1 MRTPQL
7 AIVVDAEE
15 EFDWTQPFS
24 RANQATSSMTQQ
36 CAAHA
41 IYDDLGVIPTYVIDY
56 PIAVDPDSVAY
67 LGAMQREGRAEIGTQ
82 LHPWVNPPHDED
94 VTRDN
99 SYLCNLPPALQR
111 AKIETLHR
119 AITQSF
125 GTAPTIFKAGRYGF
139 GPVVAEVIADLG
151 YKIDC
156 SHVPHT
162 SFAADGGPDYCGTP
176 DQPFWLDEAQTLL
189 EIPLTVGFSGAASG
203 LGPAFATMFDNVRAK
218 QLHLVGALARSGLV
232 SRARLTPEGVSA
244 QEQCRLLRALHD
256 QGQRI
261 FTLTYHSPSLVA
273 GHTPYVRDDAELK
286 AFNDTIRTVL
296 TWFRDELGGG
306 FTTLSA
312 IYDDMAAAR
321 DAAKNSARVAAE

>member
-1 MRTPQL
+1 MRAPQL

-36 CAAHA
+36 CAAHR
-41 IYDDLGVIPTYVIDY
+41 IYDDLGIIPTYVIDY
-56 PIAVDPDSVAY
+56 PIAVDPASIAY
-67 LGAMQREGRAEIGTQ
+67 LGKMLEEGRAEIGTQ

-111 AKIETLHR
+111 AKIEALHH
-119 AITQSF
+119 AITQAF

-139 GPVVAEVIADLG
+139 GPHIAKVIADLG

-162 SFAADGGPDYCGTP
+162 SFAADGGPDFCGTP
-176 DQPFWLDEAQTLL
+176 DQPFWLDEAQSLL
-189 EIPLTVGFSGAASG
+189 EIPLTVGFSGAAPA
-203 LGPAFATMFDNVRAK
+203 LGPVLSAMFDNVRAK
-218 QLHLVGALARSGLV
+218 QFHLVGALARTGLV
-232 SRARLTPEGVSA
+232 SRARLTPEGVSSA
-244 QEQCRLLRALHD
+244 EQCRLLRALYD

-261 FTLTYHSPSLVA
+261 FTLTYHSPSLVP
-273 GHTPYVRDDAELK
+273 GHTPYVRDAAGLK
-286 AFNDTIRTVL
+286 AFNENIRTVL
-296 TWFRDELGGG
+296 TWFRDELGGE
-306 FTTLSA
+306 FTTMTA
-312 IYDDMAAAR
+312 IHDDWT
-321 DAAKNSARVAAE
+321 AAKGAAQVAAE